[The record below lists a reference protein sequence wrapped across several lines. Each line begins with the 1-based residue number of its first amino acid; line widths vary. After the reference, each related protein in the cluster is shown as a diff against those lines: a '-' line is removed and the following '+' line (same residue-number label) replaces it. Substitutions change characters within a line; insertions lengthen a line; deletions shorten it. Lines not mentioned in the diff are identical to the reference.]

1 MIEFDDHFD
10 PLEGLDASSMP
21 KILGAKLNYPPNT
34 TVDWHS
40 HFVAQVV
47 FAEYGVLRLRTPT
60 QTVLLPPSMALWV
73 PAETKHRLVI
83 QERTAMRTIYV
94 RPDALHLAAERCKT
108 LWVSPLLRELIIAAS
123 AISLPA
129 AYRTPRTRALVALLL
144 DELLQSEEVPLS
156 LPMPADSRIVPLAN
170 KAIASLAEI
179 RSAAAWT
186 ATAPASRKTV
196 ERLFKQETGLTPNL
210 WLRQARLM
218 AAVSALSEG
227 KSVTEV
233 SHSLGYSSS
242 SSFAYMFRQALGVP
256 PTSFLKK

>member
-21 KILGAKLNYPPNT
+21 KVLGAKLDYPSDT

-47 FAEYGVLRLRTPT
+47 FAEYGVLRLRTST

-73 PAETKHRLVI
+73 PAGTKHRLVI
-83 QERTAMRTIYV
+83 QERAAMRTIYV
-94 RPDALHLAAERCKT
+94 RPDALHLAAERSKT
-108 LWVSPLLRELIIAAS
+108 LWVSPLLRELILAAS
-123 AISLPA
+123 AISSPE
-129 AYRTPRTRALVALLL
+129 AYRTPRTCALVALLL
-144 DELLQSEEVPLS
+144 DEFLQSEEVPLS
-156 LPMPADSRIVPLAN
+156 LPMPTDSRIVPLAN

-179 RSAAAWT
+179 QSAAAWT

-196 ERLFKQETGLTPNL
+196 ERLFKQETGLTPSL

-218 AAVSALSEG
+218 AAVAALSEG

-233 SHSLGYSSS
+233 SLDLGYSSP
-242 SSFAYMFRQALGVP
+242 SSFAYMFRQAMGVP
-256 PTSFLKK
+256 PTSFQKK